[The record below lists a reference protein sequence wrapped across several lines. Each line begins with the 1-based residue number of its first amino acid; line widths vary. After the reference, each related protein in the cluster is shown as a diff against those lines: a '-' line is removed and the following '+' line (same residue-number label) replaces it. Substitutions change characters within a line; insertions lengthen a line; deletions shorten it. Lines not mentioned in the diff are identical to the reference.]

1 MIALQEPLKHRVYS
15 RHKRLERMT
24 IAAGFVNHN
33 GVLMCGDTMIDGG
46 DSAHYQSKI
55 LPIRFR
61 DGIVHIAFCGLVGF
75 SVSASERIALRLTHY
90 RHGPDRSIEEIM
102 DVVRETWALVFSEK
116 YGNPEHTVDSQ
127 IVVSVHSKSDGRSSL
142 IHSENEILSPSHT
155 GVQCIGAG
163 DKIAQYLT
171 LWFPFSSISNI
182 HSQHALEIAI
192 NALGRVKQYMPNAVG
207 GSLVA
212 VQLNHDGTE
221 NFYDAREINRIE
233 KYTKE
238 FDLLTRSLLLC
249 FMDFRTSHDFD
260 QNLKV
265 ALRRNS

>member
-1 MIALQEPLKHRVYS
+1 
-15 RHKRLERMT
+15 
-24 IAAGFVNHN
+24 
-33 GVLMCGDTMIDGG
+33 
-46 DSAHYQSKI
+46 
-55 LPIRFR
+55 
-61 DGIVHIAFCGLVGF
+61 
-75 SVSASERIALRLTHY
+75 
-90 RHGPDRSIEEIM
+90 
-102 DVVRETWALVFSEK
+102 
-116 YGNPEHTVDSQ
+116 
-127 IVVSVHSKSDGRSSL
+127 
-142 IHSENEILSPSHT
+142 
-155 GVQCIGAG
+155 
-163 DKIAQYLT
+163 
-171 LWFPFSSISNI
+171 
-182 HSQHALEIAI
+182 LEIAI

-265 ALRRNS
+265 FSERVAGFRKEWFAENKEHEGMMIFPPQEIIDAFEKRR